1 MRSMPWLAALLTL
14 SLCAFSQ
21 RVPDSVTTAYDSLQD
36 LRFNR
41 FERQIGRQLEEME
54 MWFSESNRLSDSLSF
69 DIDQLNEKTGQL
81 ERAHQRLDAQLLSV
95 RESAERSSEE
105 SMRYREHLERTLWIA
120 GTVLVVL
127 IITSLL
133 FLLIYTLRTRWMLER
148 LKARVNKLRKSV
160 REQRKKL
167 RRAPGMQKKA
177 IRKITRSEV
186 QSRIKGKQ
194 RRKK

>member
-1 MRSMPWLAALLTL
+1 
-14 SLCAFSQ
+14 
-21 RVPDSVTTAYDSLQD
+21 
-36 LRFNR
+36 
-41 FERQIGRQLEEME
+41 
-54 MWFSESNRLSDSLSF
+54 
-69 DIDQLNEKTGQL
+69 
-81 ERAHQRLDAQLLSV
+81 
-95 RESAERSSEE
+95 
-105 SMRYREHLERTLWIA
+105 MRYREHLERTLWIA